1 MYEVF
6 ICYSLFFS
14 LFVFVVESS
23 WEMQNLKDSL
33 VFMFGGHKLNIHYFS
48 VLNYFIKPNPCLK
61 TKEKYVSFKFL
72 LKLLE
77 TKFQPS

>member
-48 VLNYFIKPNPCLK
+48 VL
-61 TKEKYVSFKFL
+61 
-72 LKLLE
+72 KLFYE
-77 TKFQPS
+77 T